1 MNLFQIDFLG
11 KMATLLKE
19 AFKFKKYRAMNPALA
34 VFTGI
39 FMLPLV
45 AISFVITAILAVL
58 CFAFAVLSAPVKY
71 LHGIVNNEGKE
82 VKHATQAIVYL
93 ISWPMVFAL
102 YLAMSALLVAIL
114 PVYAALSI
122 VLYAWTLGGFKFH
135 LFPHTQEDIS
145 VEVTRRYLVLP
156 LLFVIACALIYIG
169 ATVHG
174 AYAYYRLWKVYLE
187 KFFGFVFFGPAGIF
201 WTYVGGHTAFAF
213 LFSLIGFNC
222 KKKAPSVEEP
232 EAIEEATFVFD
243 EI

>member
-45 AISFVITAILAVL
+45 AISFLITAILALL

-122 VLYAWTLGGFKFH
+122 TLYAWSVGGFKFH
-135 LFPHTQEDIS
+135 LFPHTQDDIS
-145 VEVTRRYLVLP
+145 IETSYHFPPAAMIVASFSFFLIPATHAGIKYFNLWLKYLEGTFMKEFSTCL
-156 LLFVIACALIYIG
+156 LIYVIG
-169 ATVHG
+169 YV
-174 AYAYYRLWKVYLE
+174 VYMALY
-187 KFFGFVFFGPAGIF
+187 AGI
-201 WTYVGGHTAFAF
+201 
-213 LFSLIGFNC
+213 GFTLHAKA
-222 KKKAPSVEEP
+222 KKKMNSIEVPEED
-232 EAIEEATFVFD
+232 AK
-243 EI
+243 